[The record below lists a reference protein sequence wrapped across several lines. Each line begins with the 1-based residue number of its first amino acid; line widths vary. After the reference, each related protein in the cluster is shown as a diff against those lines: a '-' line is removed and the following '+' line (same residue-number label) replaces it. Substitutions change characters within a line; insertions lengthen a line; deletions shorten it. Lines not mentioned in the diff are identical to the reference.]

1 MLEVG
6 LVLMGAKK
14 VKVLFRGLSEIYL
27 SCYNLFLQFLYYRR
41 RNKLLN
47 AVLSMLSCGAFDGSS
62 NPYIESIVEPC
73 ISKNQ
78 KEIFAMRVWLERKSW
93 NSLRQWRKVSMIWK
107 QNLRTCVLEREK
119 NNSFE
124 ITVIILRNIGNVNL
138 SYSKRILKL
147 QNFYQNILFFF
158 TL

>member
-47 AVLSMLSCGAFDGSS
+47 AVLSMLSCGAFDGSN

-78 KEIFAMRVWLERKSW
+78 KEIFAMWV
-93 NSLRQWRKVSMIWK
+93 
-107 QNLRTCVLEREK
+107 
-119 NNSFE
+119 
-124 ITVIILRNIGNVNL
+124 
-138 SYSKRILKL
+138 
-147 QNFYQNILFFF
+147 
-158 TL
+158 